1 MEIIKQYDDVLLMD
15 GRVGTVVEKYPN
27 MYVVEAREKDG
38 KRELLYDVRPDQIK
52 EVVRDQKNAR
62 ALK

>member
-52 EVVRDQKNAR
+52 EVVRD
-62 ALK
+62 